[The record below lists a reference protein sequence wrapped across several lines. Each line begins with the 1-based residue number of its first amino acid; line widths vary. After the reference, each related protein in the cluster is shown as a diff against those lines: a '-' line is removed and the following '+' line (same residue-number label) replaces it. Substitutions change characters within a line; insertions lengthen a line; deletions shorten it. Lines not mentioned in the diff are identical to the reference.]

1 MPVRCMKS
9 CGSFID
15 SVSLLSVKESLLYP
29 ALCEAP
35 CQPWG
40 CRQLSHPH
48 AAPNLARKKKT
59 KNNRVNKKADAYI
72 SRSDHR
78 YKETLSKIGSVR
90 VRLLWTGPSGEL
102 CVKGRDLNDIK
113 EQTTKRQSVRSKADS
128 KHKDSRVRMVG
139 YHIRRQARHHCG
151 WV

>member
-1 MPVRCMKS
+1 MGHSLIQSVFCQLRNRYCTPLCVRHR
-9 CGSFID
+9 
-15 SVSLLSVKESLLYP
+15 VSPGDVGNFP
-29 ALCEAP
+29 IP
-35 CQPWG
+35 M
-40 CRQLSHPH
+40 QLQIWQG
-48 AAPNLARKKKT
+48 KKKP
-59 KNNRVNKKADAYI
+59 KSNRVNKKADAYI

-128 KHKDSRVRMVG
+128 KRKDSRVRMVG
-139 YHIRRQARHHCG
+139 YHIRRQARRHCG